1 MPKPNEDARKSSP
14 GAWLYKNYELYH
26 ARALVLEIFGR
37 TFSDVAAVR
46 YYRTLQDKP
55 YIPIKHITS

>member
-46 YYRTLQDKP
+46 YYPWEYVRDVM
-55 YIPIKHITS
+55 